1 MYNVMI
7 YVLAI
12 LDSTVLVLSISIPL
26 ITVILVI
33 VIIICMLKIRGQR
46 HQENDDRRVRR

>member
-7 YVLAI
+7 YVLVI

-33 VIIICMLKIRGQR
+33 VLIICILKIRGQR
-46 HQENDDRRVRR
+46 RQEYYNRSVRR

>member
-1 MYNVMI
+1 MI
-7 YVLAI
+7 KVHVI

-33 VIIICMLKIRGQR
+33 VIIICILRIRGQR
-46 HQENDDRRVRR
+46 RQEYDDRSVRR